1 MMTIQEVVFV
11 LLFAVVLMAA
21 AEQQLDAAA
30 RASGQAAVEAEMDPT
45 LLAK

>member
-1 MMTIQEVVFV
+1 
-11 LLFAVVLMAA
+11 LPPCDRGA
-21 AEQQLDAAA
+21 QQLDAAA